1 MVGKSTAEA
10 LLTRTT
16 RGANQAS
23 QPLEL
28 TNYTCPVEGLN
39 LHAINVY
46 ALESSAL

>member
-1 MVGKSTAEA
+1 MVGKSTAET

-16 RGANQAS
+16 RGAS

-28 TNYTCPVEGLN
+28 TNYTCPAEGLN

-46 ALESSAL
+46 ALESNAL